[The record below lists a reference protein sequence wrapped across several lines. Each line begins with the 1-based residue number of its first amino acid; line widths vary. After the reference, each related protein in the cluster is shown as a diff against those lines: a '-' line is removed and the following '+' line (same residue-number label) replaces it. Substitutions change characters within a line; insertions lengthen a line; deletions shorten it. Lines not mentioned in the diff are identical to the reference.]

1 MSIYTHF
8 RHFLLPNTHIFHI
21 FSTSNLN
28 NLLDILVLKYAH
40 GLEKPKNDDKKAK
53 YQWYDLHI
61 AFALIFSLILR
72 LATLILGIWGWQV
85 WYYMPMVISVDV
97 QGKFINLNLWNHQ
110 ASRNKEDELT
120 CISPGWVYS

>member
-40 GLEKPKNDDKKAK
+40 GLEKPKNDDKKVK

-72 LATLILGIWGWQV
+72 LATLILGFWGWQV
-85 WYYMPMVISVDV
+85 
-97 QGKFINLNLWNHQ
+97 
-110 ASRNKEDELT
+110 
-120 CISPGWVYS
+120 CITAQLSYTHCQWFLQIVVALGVYCGCHN

>member
-1 MSIYTHF
+1 MKEANYHTCQPTRKMSIYTHF

-85 WYYMPMVISVDV
+85 CLV
-97 QGKFINLNLWNHQ
+97 
-110 ASRNKEDELT
+110 
-120 CISPGWVYS
+120 